1 MSSRFSF
8 KQFLLFIAFFLVGVV
23 TPLYLNRSVPSS
35 SEKMA
40 VSYNQKAFFEEIAPT
55 VQKVAKSYGVSPSII
70 LAQAALESDYGSNL
84 LAVKYH
90 NLFAIKAQSGQKSVK
105 LTYQTYFLNKWQTK
119 EGRFVVYKSWTDAIY
134 DYCDLLQSGK
144 LHDSQSAYDILVSN
158 KGYKKPAQALQ
169 DIGFSSDPDYA
180 TKLIKIIETY
190 DLTKYDA

>member
-8 KQFLLFIAFFLVGVV
+8 KQFLLFIAVFLVGVV

-105 LTYQTYFLNKWQTK
+105 LTRSEEHTS
-119 EGRFVVYKSWTDAIY
+119 E
-134 DYCDLLQSGK
+134 LQSRFDLVCRLLLEK
-144 LHDSQSAYDILVSN
+144 KKNEENTIADIEVVEEYN
-158 KGYKKPAQALQ
+158 
-169 DIGFSSDPDYA
+169 DD
-180 TKLIKIIETY
+180 
-190 DLTKYDA
+190 

>member
-8 KQFLLFIAFFLVGVV
+8 KQFLLFIAVFLVGVV

-119 EGRFVVYKSWTDAIY
+119 EGRFGQMPFMIIVT
-134 DYCDLLQSGK
+134 YC
-144 LHDSQSAYDILVSN
+144 N
-158 KGYKKPAQALQ
+158 QANCTIAKVLM
-169 DIGFSSDPDYA
+169 IFWY
-180 TKLIKIIETY
+180 LIKVIKSLLKPCKTL
-190 DLTKYDA
+190 DLVATLIMPQN